1 MIGRPCFRQETEVQK
16 EEQQTRRKIYKFKG
30 KVGRERKRE
39 IERGDGRR
47 LEREEV
53 GDGGGREDEMRPNF
67 LWQSPCSCC
76 RCWGHFT
83 KAGPDANVI
92 SS

>member
-1 MIGRPCFRQETEVQK
+1 MEMRK
-16 EEQQTRRKIYKFKG
+16 EKE
-30 KVGRERKRE
+30 
-39 IERGDGRR
+39 R
-47 LEREEV
+47 LEREEGLLRLEKESLRGNRAV
-53 GDGGGREDEMRPNF
+53 GAGVEDDEMRPNF

-83 KAGPDANVI
+83 KAGPYANVI